1 MYWLQEKCMIL
12 YLYWHITLSYIY
24 LVFILTYYTIIHL
37 SGIYIDILQ
46 YHTFIWYL
54 YWHIT
59 VSYIFL
65 AQKWQKQASFLAFH
79 KCCQGCLLRGPH
91 YISTSFILVCALRI
105 LYIYLVF
112 ILTYYTIIHLSG
124 IYIDI
129 LHYHTFIWYL
139 YWHITLSYIYLVFI
153 PDTCMIV

>member
-1 MYWLQEKCMIL
+1 MYSLRNRPEKL
-12 YLYWHITLSYIY
+12 AKGSLFRLFLK
-24 LVFILTYYTIIHL
+24 LVQI
-37 SGIYIDILQ
+37 
-46 YHTFIWYL
+46 
-54 YWHIT
+54 
-59 VSYIFL
+59 IFL
-65 AQKWQKQASFLAFH
+65 F
-79 KCCQGCLLRGPH
+79 
-91 YISTSFILVCALRI
+91 TDNVRI

-153 PDTCMIV
+153 LTYYTIIHLSGIYIDILHYHTFIWYLYWHITPSYIYLLFINSKFSDKLVITQFFSAVTLFLFID